1 MTKPWLSL
9 IVAGVLMGA
18 PVLAE
23 PVFAQAKPYAGQS
36 ITVLLPPWGTL
47 PKDMTDRFTAET
59 GIALDMQT
67 LGWDDIRTKIVTSEL
82 AGTAPADVTEVDWS
96 WVGQFGGAGW
106 YEPLD
111 GVVSA
116 DLRKDAPTDK
126 IFTYDGKLIA
136 MPYNN
141 DYRILIVNAA
151 EAKKAGIEAAPK
163 TLDEL
168 MADAKTLKAKGVVT
182 YPIGLPLSATEGSA
196 TAWYLLTKAFGGELF
211 DKDFKPLF
219 TDKTSAGYKALAWEA
234 EALKAGLIDPA
245 STGLKDVDIQELF
258 KNGQIAYDVAG
269 WAGNLAL
276 YNDKEKSKV
285 AGDAVA
291 ALMPSASGPSR
302 TFGLPGAVGI
312 PAASTHK
319 GAAGAFVNW
328 LLQPEN
334 QIRMLHG
341 ARQPADPHQRPRL
354 ARCRGQA
361 RGRQGADRAGGA
373 GRASVQPGHAELV
386 SAVLERR
393 RHRHQ
398 PGRQG
403 PDQCRR
409 RREADR
415 RRRQRGD
422 EVRLAGRDHD
432 LGHRPAPLG
441 CSK

>member
-1 MTKPWLSL
+1 MTKPWMSL
-9 IVAGVLMGA
+9 IVAGVLASA
-18 PVLAE
+18 PVLAD
-23 PVFAQAKPYAGQS
+23 PVFAQTKPYAGQS

-116 DLRKDAPTDK
+116 DLRKDAPTEK

-219 TDKTSAGYKALAWEA
+219 TDKSSAGYKALAWEA

-328 LLQPEN
+328 LLKPEN
-334 QIRMLHG
+334 QSECYTALGNLPTRTSVLG
-341 ARQPADPHQRPRL
+341 SLDAAGKL
-354 ARCRGQA
+354 
-361 RGRQGADRAGGA
+361 AGGKVLIEQAALVEPLFSQGTPSWYPQFSGVAATAINQVAKGQISVDDAVKQIAA
-373 GRASVQPGHAELV
+373 GAS
-386 SAVLERR
+386 
-393 RHRHQ
+393 
-398 PGRQG
+398 
-403 PDQCRR
+403 
-409 RREADR
+409 EAM
-415 RRRQRGD
+415 
-422 EVRLAGRDHD
+422 
-432 LGHRPAPLG
+432 
-441 CSK
+441 K

>member
-1 MTKPWLSL
+1 MTKSWLSL
-9 IVAGVLMGA
+9 IVAGAVSAGPILAG
-18 PVLAE
+18 PVLA
-23 PVFAQAKPYAGQS
+23 QTKPYAGQS

-47 PKDMTDRFTAET
+47 PKDMTDRFSAET

-67 LGWDDIRTKIVTSEL
+67 LGWDEIRTKIVTSEL

-96 WVGQFGGAGW
+96 WVGQFGAAGW

-116 DLRKDAPTDK
+116 ALRKDAPTEK

-151 EAKKAGIEAAPK
+151 EAKKGGIDAPPR

-168 MADAKTLKAKGVVT
+168 TADARALKAKGVVT
-182 YPIGLPLSATEGSA
+182 YPIGLPLSATEGTA

-219 TDKTSAGYKALAWEA
+219 TDPQSAGYKALAWEA
-234 EALKAGLIDPA
+234 DAIKSGLVDPA

-312 PAASTHK
+312 PTASTHK

-334 QIRMLHG
+334 QTECYTALGNLPTRTSVLDALDAAG
-341 ARQPADPHQRPRL
+341 KL
-354 ARCRGQA
+354 
-361 RGRQGADRAGGA
+361 AGGKVLIEEA
-373 GRASVQPGHAELV
+373 ALVEPLFAQGTPGWYPQFSSVAATAINQVAKGQIGVEEAVKQIASGA
-386 SAVLERR
+386 S
-393 RHRHQ
+393 
-398 PGRQG
+398 
-403 PDQCRR
+403 
-409 RREADR
+409 EAM
-415 RRRQRGD
+415 
-422 EVRLAGRDHD
+422 
-432 LGHRPAPLG
+432 
-441 CSK
+441 K

>member
-1 MTKPWLSL
+1 MTKSWSSL
-9 IVAGVLMGA
+9 IVAGALA
-18 PVLAE
+18 ASPVLAG
-23 PVFAQAKPYAGQS
+23 PVAAQTKPYAGQS

-47 PKDMTDRFTAET
+47 PKDMTDRFTADT

-96 WVGQFGGAGW
+96 WVGQFGAAGW
-106 YEPLD
+106 YESLD
-111 GVVSA
+111 GVVNA
-116 DLRKDAPTDK
+116 ALRKDAPTEK

-141 DYRILIVNAA
+141 DYRVLIVNAA
-151 EAKKAGIEAAPK
+151 EAKKAGIDAAPK

-168 MADAKTLKAKGVVT
+168 TADARTLKAKGVVA
-182 YPIGLPLSATEGSA
+182 YPIGLPLSATEGTA

-219 TDKTSAGYKALAWEA
+219 TDKGSAGYKALAWEA
-234 EALKAGLIDPA
+234 EAMKAGLVDPA

-258 KNGQIAYDVAG
+258 KNGQITYDVAG

-291 ALMPSASGPSR
+291 ALMPSAGGPSR

-319 GAAGAFVNW
+319 EAAGAFVNW
-328 LLQPEN
+328 LLQPDN
-334 QIRMLHG
+334 QTECYTALGNLPTRTSVLDALDAAG
-341 ARQPADPHQRPRL
+341 KL
-354 ARCRGQA
+354 
-361 RGRQGADRAGGA
+361 AGGKVLIQQAALVEPLFSQGTPGWYPQFSSVAATSINQLAKGQITVDDAVKQIAA
-373 GRASVQPGHAELV
+373 GA
-386 SAVLERR
+386 
-393 RHRHQ
+393 
-398 PGRQG
+398 
-403 PDQCRR
+403 
-409 RREADR
+409 AD
-415 RRRQRGD
+415 
-422 EVRLAGRDHD
+422 AM
-432 LGHRPAPLG
+432 
-441 CSK
+441 K

>member
-9 IVAGVLMGA
+9 IAAGVLASA
-18 PVLAE
+18 PILSG
-23 PVFAQAKPYAGQS
+23 PVYAQAKPFAGQS

-67 LGWDDIRTKIVTSEL
+67 LGWDDSRTKIVTSEL

-96 WVGQFGGAGW
+96 WVGQFGAAGW

-111 GVVSA
+111 GVVNA
-116 DLRKDAPTDK
+116 ALRKDAPTDR
-126 IFTYDGKLIA
+126 IFTYDGKLMA

-151 EAKKAGIEAAPK
+151 EAKKGGIDAAPT
-163 TLDEL
+163 TLDAL

-182 YPIGLPLSATEGSA
+182 YPIGLPLSATEGTA

-211 DKDFKPLF
+211 DRDFKPLF
-219 TDKTSAGYKALAWEA
+219 TDKGSAGYKALAWEA
-234 EALKAGLIDPA
+234 EAIKAGLVDPA

-312 PAASTHK
+312 PVASTHK
-319 GAAGAFVNW
+319 GAAEAFVNW

-334 QIRMLHG
+334 QAECYTALGNLPTRSSVLSSLDAAG
-341 ARQPADPHQRPRL
+341 KL
-354 ARCRGQA
+354 
-361 RGRQGADRAGGA
+361 AGGKVLIEQAALVEPLFSQGTPSWYPQFSGVAATAINQVAKGQISVDDAVKQIAA
-373 GRASVQPGHAELV
+373 GAS
-386 SAVLERR
+386 
-393 RHRHQ
+393 
-398 PGRQG
+398 
-403 PDQCRR
+403 
-409 RREADR
+409 EAM
-415 RRRQRGD
+415 
-422 EVRLAGRDHD
+422 
-432 LGHRPAPLG
+432 
-441 CSK
+441 K

>member
-9 IVAGVLMGA
+9 IVAGVLVCA

-82 AGTAPADVTEVDWS
+82 AGKAPADVTEVDWS

-111 GVVSA
+111 GLVSA
-116 DLRKDAPTDK
+116 ALRKDAPTDR

-141 DYRILIVNAA
+141 DYRVLIVNAA
-151 EAKKAGIEAAPK
+151 EAKKGGIEAAPK

-219 TDKTSAGYKALAWEA
+219 ADKDSAGYKALAWEA

-276 YNDKEKSKV
+276 YNDKDKSKV

-312 PAASTHK
+312 PTASTHK

-334 QIRMLHG
+334 QSECYTALGNLPTRTSVLG
-341 ARQPADPHQRPRL
+341 SLDAAGKL
-354 ARCRGQA
+354 
-361 RGRQGADRAGGA
+361 AGGQVLIQQAALVEPLFGQGTPSWYPQFSGVAATAINQVAKGQISVDDAVKQIAA
-373 GRASVQPGHAELV
+373 GAT
-386 SAVLERR
+386 
-393 RHRHQ
+393 
-398 PGRQG
+398 
-403 PDQCRR
+403 
-409 RREADR
+409 EAM
-415 RRRQRGD
+415 
-422 EVRLAGRDHD
+422 
-432 LGHRPAPLG
+432 
-441 CSK
+441 K

>member
-1 MTKPWLSL
+1 MTKSLLSL
-9 IVAGVLMGA
+9 IVAGAVSFVPVIAG
-18 PVLAE
+18 PVLA
-23 PVFAQAKPYAGQS
+23 QTKPYAGQS

-67 LGWDDIRTKIVTSEL
+67 LGWDEIRTKIVTSEL

-96 WVGQFGGAGW
+96 WVGQFGAAGW

-116 DLRKDAPTDK
+116 ALRKDAPTDK
-126 IFTYDGKLIA
+126 IFTYDGKLVA

-151 EAKKAGIEAAPK
+151 KAGQAGISAAPK

-168 MADAKTLKAKGVVT
+168 TADARAVKAKGVVAF
-182 YPIGLPLSATEGSA
+182 PIGLPLSATEGTA

-219 TDKTSAGYKALAWEA
+219 TDPHSAGYRALAWEA
-234 EALKAGLIDPA
+234 DAVKSGLVDPA

-258 KNGQIAYDVAG
+258 KNGQIVYDVAG
-269 WAGNLAL
+269 WAGNIAL

-285 AGDAVA
+285 AGEAVA

-312 PAASTHK
+312 PTASTHK

-334 QIRMLHG
+334 QTECYTALGNLPTRTSV
-341 ARQPADPHQRPRL
+341 L
-354 ARCRGQA
+354 AALDAAGKL
-361 RGRQGADRAGGA
+361 AGGKVLIEQA
-373 GRASVQPGHAELV
+373 ALVEPLFAQGTPGWYPQFSSVAATAINQVAKGQMSVDDAVKQIASGAAE
-386 SAVLERR
+386 AM
-393 RHRHQ
+393 
-398 PGRQG
+398 
-403 PDQCRR
+403 
-409 RREADR
+409 
-415 RRRQRGD
+415 
-422 EVRLAGRDHD
+422 
-432 LGHRPAPLG
+432 
-441 CSK
+441 K

>member
-9 IVAGVLMGA
+9 IAAGVLMGA
-18 PVLAE
+18 PVLAD

-96 WVGQFGGAGW
+96 WVGQFGAAGW
-106 YEPLD
+106 YMPLD
-111 GVVSA
+111 GVVDA
-116 DLRKDAPTDK
+116 ALRKDAPTDR

-151 EAKKAGIEAAPK
+151 EAKKAGIEAAPT

-168 MADAKTLKAKGVVT
+168 MADAKAVKAKGVVT
-182 YPIGLPLSATEGSA
+182 YPLGLPLSATEGTA
-196 TAWYLLTKAFGGELF
+196 TAWYLLTKAYDGELF

-219 TDKTSAGYKALAWEA
+219 VDKGSAGYKALAFEA
-234 EALKAGLIDPA
+234 EAVKAGLVDPA

-258 KNGQIAYDVAG
+258 KNGQITYDVAG

-291 ALMPSASGPSR
+291 ALMPSATGQSR

-319 GAAGAFVNW
+319 EAAGAFVNW

-334 QIRMLHG
+334 QTECYTALGNLPTRTSV
-341 ARQPADPHQRPRL
+341 L
-354 ARCRGQA
+354 ASLDAAGKL
-361 RGRQGADRAGGA
+361 AGGKVLIQQAALVEPLFGQGTPGWYPQFSSVAATAINQVAKGQISVDDAVKQIAA
-373 GRASVQPGHAELV
+373 GAT
-386 SAVLERR
+386 
-393 RHRHQ
+393 
-398 PGRQG
+398 
-403 PDQCRR
+403 
-409 RREADR
+409 EAM
-415 RRRQRGD
+415 
-422 EVRLAGRDHD
+422 
-432 LGHRPAPLG
+432 
-441 CSK
+441 K